1 MRFTKQ
7 QIKTANTLRDR
18 INEKGIESLK
28 KSDLRAA
35 ILHVAY
41 LFQCGERV
49 AAVGW
54 QMAYSSRF
62 RERFGVSMPVLG
74 SDLRSFS
81 SALNGVKGGRPSLRP
96 KYCTSFERK
105 TCRGC
110 VFSEGAEDCKGNPII
125 GRWGKGAK
133 NGN

>member
-7 QIKTANTLRDR
+7 QIKSANTLRDR

-35 ILHVAY
+35 VLHVAY
-41 LFQCGERV
+41 LFQCGERI

-54 QMAYSSRF
+54 HKSYYQRF

-74 SDLRSFS
+74 ADLRSFS
-81 SALNGVKGGRPSLRP
+81 SALNGAKGGRPSLRP
-96 KYCTSFERK
+96 SYCSALERK
-105 TCRGC
+105 TCKGC
-110 VFSEGAEDCKGNPII
+110 PLAECSSEDCHGNPIV
-125 GRWGKGAK
+125 GRWGKGA
-133 NGN
+133 

>member
-7 QIKTANTLRDR
+7 QINSANLLRDR

-35 ILHVAY
+35 ILHVSY

-54 QMAYSSRF
+54 HMSYYRRF
-62 RERFGVSMPVLG
+62 HERFGVSMPVLG
-74 SDLRSFS
+74 ADLRSMS
-81 SALNGVKGGRPSLRP
+81 SALNGSKGGRPSLRP
-96 KYCTSFERK
+96 SYCSCFDRK
-105 TCRGC
+105 TCKGC
-110 VFSEGAEDCKGNPII
+110 DFSDGSEDCKGNPIV
-125 GRWGKGAK
+125 GRWGKGA
-133 NGN
+133 